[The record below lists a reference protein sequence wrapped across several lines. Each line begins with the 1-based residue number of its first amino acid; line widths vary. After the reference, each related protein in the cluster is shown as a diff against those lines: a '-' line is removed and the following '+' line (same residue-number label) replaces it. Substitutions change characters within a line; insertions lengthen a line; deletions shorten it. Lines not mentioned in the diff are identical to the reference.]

1 LFAQPLLISESGR
14 TILPPQTISLQPW
27 QTYQPSI
34 SYFPTKEEKTMKRI
48 LAAICGVLLMS
59 AVALAQAAQPAQG
72 GEMMKKSEKKEKKA
86 KAAAPTSD
94 ADIQK
99 CISDKL
105 ANSEK
110 LKSQGFSATV
120 SGGAATL
127 TGTAANAGSKGAATR
142 IAQSCGAKEVTN
154 NITAPPVA
162 KPAKKSEKKEEKKG

>member
-1 LFAQPLLISESGR
+1 
-14 TILPPQTISLQPW
+14 
-27 QTYQPSI
+27 
-34 SYFPTKEEKTMKRI
+34 MKRI
-48 LAAICGVLLMS
+48 IATICGILLATAIAM
-59 AVALAQAAQPAQG
+59 AQAAQPAQG
-72 GEMMKKSEKKEKKA
+72 GDMMKKSEKKEKKT

-99 CISDKL
+99 CITDKF

-127 TGTAANAGSKGAATR
+127 TGTATNAGSKGAATG
-142 IAQSCGAKEVTN
+142 IAKRCGAKEVIN
-154 NITAPPVA
+154 NITAPAVA